1 MRTPIKLNAIPQTE
15 LLTYDF
21 TNVSKN
27 AADLVL
33 NWEKKQFPVKI
44 EFNVDSIVMAN
55 AEDELKG
62 QTGFTWQ
69 GYASAA
75 NYAAQNKTNYE
86 EALVWIDKA
95 INQNKSFATLKIKAD
110 LLTQMGKT
118 ADADKILND
127 AVATATE

>member
-44 EFNVDSIVMAN
+44 EFAVDSIVMAN
-55 AEDELKG
+55 AAEELKG

-75 NYAAQNKTNYE
+75 NYALQNKGN
-86 EALVWIDKA
+86 LDQGLNWIDQA
-95 INQNKSFATLKIKAD
+95 ITQNKNFTTLSVKSGILKEMGKAD
-110 LLTQMGKT
+110 DSEKT
-118 ADADKILND
+118 M
-127 AVATATE
+127 